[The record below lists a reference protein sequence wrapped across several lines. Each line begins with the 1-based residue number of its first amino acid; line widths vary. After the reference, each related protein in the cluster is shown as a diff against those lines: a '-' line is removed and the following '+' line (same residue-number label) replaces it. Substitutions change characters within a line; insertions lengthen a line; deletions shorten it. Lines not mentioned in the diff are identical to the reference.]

1 VRENLP
7 NCKPKSNNLVAL
19 VTHDWRTLPIPIIWI
34 LGEAWAGWKELT
46 RPLPVKAFQHD
57 HYDYEMQIS
66 LFRVPRVKVS
76 KRCSQVLRSSHQMQ
90 LSRLQS
96 ELEGLELS
104 RQTLQTPLDQNAR
117 LQSALRAAKSTNT
130 DEEWIHSQEKALE
143 GWEVREKELKVQLER
158 VDSERETKEAEMKKL
173 LAIDLNAVEEWS
185 FSLDELI

>member
-1 VRENLP
+1 MRENLP

-90 LSRLQS
+90 LSKLQS
-96 ELEGLELS
+96 ELEGLEVS

-130 DEEWIHSQEKALE
+130 DEEWIHSQERALE

-158 VDSERETKEAEMKKL
+158 VDSEKETKEAEMKKL
-173 LAIDLNAVEEWS
+173 WAIDLNAVEEWS

>member
-1 VRENLP
+1 MRENLP

-96 ELEGLELS
+96 ELEGLEVS

-130 DEEWIHSQEKALE
+130 DEEWIHSQEQALE

>member
-1 VRENLP
+1 MRENLP

-90 LSRLQS
+90 LSKLQS
-96 ELEGLELS
+96 ELEGLEVS

-143 GWEVREKELKVQLER
+143 GWEVRERELKVQLER
-158 VDSERETKEAEMKKL
+158 VDSEKETKEAEMKKL

>member
-1 VRENLP
+1 MRENLP

>member
-1 VRENLP
+1 MRENLP

-90 LSRLQS
+90 LSKLQS
-96 ELEGLELS
+96 ELEGLEVS

-158 VDSERETKEAEMKKL
+158 VDSEKETKGAEMKKL

>member
-1 VRENLP
+1 MRENLP

-90 LSRLQS
+90 LSKLQS
-96 ELEGLELS
+96 ELEGLEVS

-130 DEEWIHSQEKALE
+130 DEEWIHSPEMALE

-158 VDSERETKEAEMKKL
+158 VDSEKETKEAEMKKL

>member
-1 VRENLP
+1 
-7 NCKPKSNNLVAL
+7 
-19 VTHDWRTLPIPIIWI
+19 
-34 LGEAWAGWKELT
+34 
-46 RPLPVKAFQHD
+46 
-57 HYDYEMQIS
+57 
-66 LFRVPRVKVS
+66 
-76 KRCSQVLRSSHQMQ
+76 MQ
-90 LSRLQS
+90 LSKLQS
-96 ELEGLELS
+96 ELEGLDVS